1 MRDIILIICGAIVGA
16 LTMGLAAQGSYDK
29 GYEDGS
35 RRREDE

>member
-1 MRDIILIICGAIVGA
+1 MKDLILLFTGVIVGA
-16 LTMGLAAQGSYDK
+16 LTMGLASVRSYDK

>member
-1 MRDIILIICGAIVGA
+1 MRDIILIICGALVGA
-16 LTMGLAAQGSYDK
+16 LTMGLASVKSYDK